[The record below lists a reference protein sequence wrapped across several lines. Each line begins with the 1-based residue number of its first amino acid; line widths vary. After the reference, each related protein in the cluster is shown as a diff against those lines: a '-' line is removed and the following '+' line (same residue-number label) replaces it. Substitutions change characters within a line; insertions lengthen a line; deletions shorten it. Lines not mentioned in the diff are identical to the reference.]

1 MKVARLLSAVV
12 GKYKENIL
20 HKRFF
25 TVLSIDILFK
35 VSGIL
40 LLPVYLRLMTQE
52 EYGLYNYLLSII
64 LTFSLVL
71 NFGLNIPLGKFY
83 HDYKDEF
90 QKGKLLFTLSSLLAI
105 ALFPVIF
112 IIYFFGFDYKIVN
125 ILFKNEI
132 NYSHYRFAIMMAV
145 IVSVLN
151 FMLTS
156 FFFTSEKINYVKRYN
171 VWRII
176 CINIITIGLLYFF
189 KDNDKVE
196 LRLISTYLIELIL
209 LLFFSYFLFSEMI
222 LVFNSKTAISAI
234 KLAVPIML
242 SAIFGIVINFGDK
255 FFLEKYGNFT
265 DLSNY
270 FLAASCAG
278 LIPMIFTSVQN
289 VWLPVFFKE
298 KDLSTNFFKTKKL
311 IGRLLLLFLFLAV
324 SIMAFVKM
332 LLVFNIIPSTYHQVI
347 LILPILLVSQII
359 SSLVPLYSNY
369 LIYFEKT
376 YIVAYTGFFIC
387 FIVYTASI
395 LLIPRFGVYGAAFV
409 SVISNLVY
417 FIIYYFIINNLANK
431 HLLSAT

>member
-1 MKVARLLSAVV
+1 MKVASLLSRFVR
-12 GKYKENIL
+12 KYKENIL

-25 TVLSIDILFK
+25 TVLSIDILVK
-35 VSGIL
+35 VSGII

-71 NFGLNIPLGKFY
+71 NFGFYIPLAKFY
-83 HDYKDEF
+83 HDYKDAL
-90 QKGKLLFTLSSLLAI
+90 QKGNLLFTLFSLLSI
-105 ALFPVIF
+105 ALFLVIF
-112 IIYFFGFDYKIVN
+112 TIYFFGFDYKIVN

-132 NYSHYRFAIMMAV
+132 NYSRYRVGIMLAV
-145 IVSVLN
+145 IVSILN

-156 FFFTSEKINYVKRYN
+156 FFFTSEKINRVKRYN
-171 VWRII
+171 IWRII
-176 CINIITIGLLYFF
+176 SINIITIAFLYFF
-189 KDNDKVE
+189 KHNDKVQ
-196 LRLISTYLIELIL
+196 LRLISTYIIELIL
-209 LLFFSYFLFSEMI
+209 LLFFSYFLFAEMI
-222 LVFNSKTAISAI
+222 PVFNSKMAISSI

-255 FFLEKYGNFT
+255 FFLEKYGNFR

-289 VWLPVFFKE
+289 VWLPLFFKE
-298 KDLSTNFFKTKKL
+298 KDIAINFFKTKKL
-311 IGRLLLLFLFLAV
+311 MGRLLLLFLLLAAC
-324 SIMAFVKM
+324 IWAFVRI
-332 LLVFNIIPSTYHQVI
+332 LLVFNIIPFKYHQVI
-347 LILPILLVSQII
+347 FILPILLVSQII

-387 FIVYTASI
+387 FIIYAASI
-395 LLIPRFGVYGAAFV
+395 LLIPRFGVYGAALV
-409 SVISNLVY
+409 SVVSNAVY
-417 FIIYYFIINNLANK
+417 FIVYYFIINNLANK
-431 HLLSAT
+431 HLHPAT